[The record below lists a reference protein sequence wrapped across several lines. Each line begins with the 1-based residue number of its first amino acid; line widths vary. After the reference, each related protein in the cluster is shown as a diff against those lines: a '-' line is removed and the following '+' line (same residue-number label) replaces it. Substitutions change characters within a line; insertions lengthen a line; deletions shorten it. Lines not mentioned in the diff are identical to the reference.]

1 MDLEMEGVTELPAKS
16 SPVLCINSG
25 SSSLKFALYSMG
37 GQKEELVFGGEV
49 DRIGLE
55 NGHLRIHGARKEN
68 LAALSDNFA
77 DHQEAV
83 RAAFSAIGTLSLPAP
98 AAVGHRVVHGGPDHS
113 TPVKI
118 NPQILDN
125 LRKLV
130 PFAPLHLPGEIL
142 CIESV
147 SAHFPELPQVAC
159 FDTAFHRAMPEVAER
174 FPLPRSLWDEGVR
187 RYGFHGLSYEY
198 ILSTLG
204 AESVGRIIIAHLGN
218 GASMVAVKDGRPLDT
233 TMGFSPTGGFMMS
246 TRSGDLDPGVLLYLM
261 HEKGYDSRKIEDLVN
276 HRSGLFGVSEI
287 SPDMKTLLDKMQ
299 NDPHAGQA
307 VDMFCYHLRKHI
319 GALTAVLGGIDMVI
333 FTGGIGER
341 APEVRRRVCQGLE
354 HLGVLLDEDLNGKN
368 TETISPAESRCMV
381 RVIPTNEDL
390 VIARHTYK
398 MVSS

>member
-1 MDLEMEGVTELPAKS
+1 MDLEMEGVAELTVNR
-16 SPVLCINSG
+16 SPVLCLNSG

-37 GQKEELVFGGEV
+37 DQKEELLIEGEV
-49 DRIGLE
+49 DRIGLQ
-55 NGHLRIHGARKEN
+55 NGHLNIRGSRKET
-68 LAALSDNFA
+68 LTSLSGNFP

-83 RAAFSAIGTLSLPAP
+83 RAAFSAMEKLHLPVP
-98 AAVGHRVVHGGPDHS
+98 AAVGHRVVHGGPDHT
-113 TPVKI
+113 TPVI
-118 NPQILDN
+118 IDSQILND
-125 LRKLV
+125 LRKLI

-147 SAHFPELPQVAC
+147 ATHFPELPQIAC
-159 FDTAFHRAMPEVAER
+159 FDTAFHRSMPEIAER
-174 FPLPRSLWDEGVR
+174 FPLPRYLWDEGVR

-198 ILSTLG
+198 ILSRLG
-204 AESVGRIIIAHLGN
+204 AESKGRIIIAHLGN
-218 GASMVAVKDGRPLDT
+218 GASMAAVKNGRPQDT

-276 HRSGLFGVSEI
+276 HRAGLFGVSEI

-299 NDPHAGQA
+299 ENAHAAQA

-319 GALTAVLGGIDMVI
+319 GALTALLGGIDMVI

-341 APEVRRRVCQGLE
+341 APEVRRRVCQGLKYLGI
-354 HLGVLLDEDLNGKN
+354 HLDDDLNERN
-368 TETISPAESRCMV
+368 AETISTLESQCKV

-390 VIARHTYK
+390 VIAMHTYK
-398 MVSS
+398 MVF